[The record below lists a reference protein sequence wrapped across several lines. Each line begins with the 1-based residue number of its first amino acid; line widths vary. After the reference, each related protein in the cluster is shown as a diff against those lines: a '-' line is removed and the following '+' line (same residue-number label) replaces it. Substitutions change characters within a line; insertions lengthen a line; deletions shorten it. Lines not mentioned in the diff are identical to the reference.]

1 MRYLEDLSSRQ
12 GLREVK
18 SVQTVLW
25 VPFPGMKKMPE
36 EWWISQ
42 WLLGS
47 TMDVLSLLDVPMS
60 TESVCSRMTEAAL
73 PAPWTAGSSALEE
86 RAIRRESKVIC
97 ENSPFSDLDGL
108 GSWKSESHKP
118 LRSTQTL
125 FMSGWQVCRDAGQI
139 APMKLSLRPS
149 MSLEVRH

>member
-1 MRYLEDLSSRQ
+1 MA
-12 GLREVK
+12 
-18 SVQTVLW
+18 
-25 VPFPGMKKMPE
+25 
-36 EWWISQ
+36 
-42 WLLGS
+42 
-47 TMDVLSLLDVPMS
+47 VLSLLDVPMS

-118 LRSTQTL
+118 LRSTQTF

-139 APMKLSLRPS
+139 APMKLSLRSS
-149 MSLEVRH
+149 MSLEVRHWISSTDAIMVVFASLSSVHRIGSASVQEHSRGLALKVSCCIPRRC